1 MKCNFTYKNY
11 NYKYVLTAFSF
22 IEFIP
27 FLFLMPEV
35 KDNKLAFFSNNL
47 CQDPLENYFGCQR
60 QHGGCHD
67 NPTVNDLQNNTQ
79 SLRVANSLCYGP
91 VKGNCR
97 GSKSTSTLCSTDYYH
112 FLEGRRFK
120 KQFIMYSYVKS
131 LWSLYYYYCIN
142 YSLILLL

>member
-11 NYKYVLTAFSF
+11 HNYNYVPTAFSF

-27 FLFLMPEV
+27 FLFSMPEV

-60 QHGGCHD
+60 QRGGCHD
-67 NPTVNDLQNNTQ
+67 NPTVNDFQNNTQ

-97 GSKSTSTLCSTDYYH
+97 GSKSSSTLCSTD
-112 FLEGRRFK
+112 LLPLPKRQK
-120 KQFIMYSYVKS
+120 VQTNNSCVKS
-131 LWSLYYYYCIN
+131 
-142 YSLILLL
+142 